1 MPLELGGRGS
11 LREAND
17 RFPVPRIEIHSP
29 ERSRGG
35 SLLAAQ
41 APRALCIS
49 KITAIKAVHPAT
61 LYTSHRPTKAPPLLS
76 TPGNHGNP
84 GNPGNHG
91 DHGYHSNP
99 GNHSNSGNHSNYCAP
114 PATSLFTPASA
125 LTRPS
130 TISVA
135 SFAIPTQSPAPASP
149 GYRSITGNHGNHGNQ
164 GNHHQATS
172 TCSTPSYLFPPFT
185 PLFDRKT
192 RRLSWEVRSVALP
205 AHLNE
210 SEESVFMPDSFSNI
224 ETPCVMLEERRSVKL
239 RVVTV
244 SRVTEVN
251 LVIPCSYHE

>member
-1 MPLELGGRGS
+1 M
-11 LREAND
+11 
-17 RFPVPRIEIHSP
+17 PRIEIHSP

-49 KITAIKAVHPAT
+49 KIAAIKAVHPAT
-61 LYTSHRPTKAPPLLS
+61 LYTSNRPTKAPPLLS

-99 GNHSNSGNHSNYCAP
+99 GNHSNSGNLSNYCAP

-149 GYRSITGNHGNHGNQ
+149 GYRSITGNHGNH

-251 LVIPCSYHE
+251 LVIPCSYHK